1 MSSEPQK
8 DFDGWI
14 KVKSNIHSAGIFHN
28 IKEGEIWW
36 CSMGINVGVEID
48 GKQEFFLRP
57 VLIIKKLSRYSFM
70 GIPLTSKEHYGT
82 WYIEFEFKNKKQFAA
97 LAQARVFSV
106 YRLHRKMGMVPNSD
120 LKLVKNGFKNLYF

>member
-1 MSSEPQK
+1 
-8 DFDGWI
+8 
-14 KVKSNIHSAGIFHN
+14 
-28 IKEGEIWW
+28 
-36 CSMGINVGVEID
+36 
-48 GKQEFFLRP
+48 
-57 VLIIKKLSRYSFM
+57 M

-120 LKLVKNGFKNLYF
+120 LMLVKNGFKNLYF